1 MTKSK
6 LNIKYYGDP
15 VLNKVSSKIDIITD
29 ELNKL
34 SSEMIGAMYEYDG
47 VGLAAPQIG
56 LSWNLIVIN
65 LSPEYLQSNSAI
77 SPGEALLLPQMPVTL
92 INPEITSFGTEMSSM
107 EEGCLSV
114 PEIYASVT
122 RPTVVTLKSQML
134 SGETINIECGGFL
147 ARVLQHEVDHLKGVL
162 FIDRLDPEDYKKI
175 RKKLTKLKKRLTK
188 KGLY

>member
-1 MTKSK
+1 MTKNK

-15 VLNKVSSKIDIITD
+15 VLNRVSSKIDIITD
-29 ELNKL
+29 EIEKI

-92 INPEITSFGTEMSSM
+92 VNPEITSFGTEMSSM

-114 PEIYASVT
+114 PEIYGPVT
-122 RPTVVTLKSQML
+122 RPTVITLKAQML

-175 RKKLTKLKKRLTK
+175 RKKLTKLKNHLTK